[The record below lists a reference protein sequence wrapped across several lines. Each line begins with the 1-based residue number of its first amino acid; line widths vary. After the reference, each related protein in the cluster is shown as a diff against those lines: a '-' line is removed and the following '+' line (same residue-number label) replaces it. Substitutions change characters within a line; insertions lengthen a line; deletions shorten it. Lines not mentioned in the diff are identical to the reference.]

1 MIEIQVQYQGQ
12 LRCSA
17 THTPSGNTLQTDAP
31 TDNNGLGE
39 TFSPTDLIATALA
52 TCISTVM
59 GIVASRKGI
68 PLDNLHIAARKF
80 MSDTTP
86 RRIARIELDLHIPLP
101 ANHPDRHLLENAA
114 RSCPVHHSIH
124 PDIEVVQNWIWLE

>member
-59 GIVASRKGI
+59 GIVARRKEIDLAGMK
-68 PLDNLHIAARKF
+68 IAVRKH
-80 MSDTTP
+80 MSADTP
-86 RRIARIELDLHIPLP
+86 RRIKYKKLTRT
-101 ANHPDRHLLENAA
+101 
-114 RSCPVHHSIH
+114 
-124 PDIEVVQNWIWLE
+124 